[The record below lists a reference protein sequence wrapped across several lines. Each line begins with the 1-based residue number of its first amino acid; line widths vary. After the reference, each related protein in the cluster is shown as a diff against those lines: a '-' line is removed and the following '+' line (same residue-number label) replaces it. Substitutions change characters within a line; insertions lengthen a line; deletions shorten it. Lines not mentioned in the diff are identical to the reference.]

1 MPLPD
6 LEFKALQMGG
16 RSSFSLSVVACFC
29 QVIPRALSAESLEQ
43 IFYPTLHLLKELLSD
58 LKENFF

>member
-16 RSSFSLSVVACFC
+16 LLFLCLLVACFC